1 MTQPICFG
9 PFEKLNPRDDFS
21 LRQSDHVKE
30 SVTDSLTIQGISRKA
45 TAGRERLSRTCCS
58 CPHGVSSKVVTN
70 ENRSSIATSPK
81 LEKLIDI
88 VRTLPDPPDGSRVSE
103 VVGAIDQLRAE
114 VARVADTNS
123 HHAAQLAQYIG
134 YKLQVSPK
142 VILQTAKSTTA

>member
-1 MTQPICFG
+1 M
-9 PFEKLNPRDDFS
+9 
-21 LRQSDHVKE
+21 
-30 SVTDSLTIQGISRKA
+30 
-45 TAGRERLSRTCCS
+45 
-58 CPHGVSSKVVTN
+58 
-70 ENRSSIATSPK
+70 PK

-103 VVGAIDQLRAE
+103 VVGAIDQVRAE